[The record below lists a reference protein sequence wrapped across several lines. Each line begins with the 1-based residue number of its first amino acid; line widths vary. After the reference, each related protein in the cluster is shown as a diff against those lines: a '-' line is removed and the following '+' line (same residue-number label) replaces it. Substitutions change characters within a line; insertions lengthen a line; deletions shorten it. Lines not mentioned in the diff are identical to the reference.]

1 MGRMTCNR
9 KARYK
14 QPHTWKSLSE
24 MKKHFP
30 FEILLLLLILPIISF
45 TYLAV
50 QIQAVEREQYINLES
65 IVLLKAE
72 QIENWLN
79 G

>member
-1 MGRMTCNR
+1 
-9 KARYK
+9 
-14 QPHTWKSLSE
+14 

-30 FEILLLLLILPIISF
+30 FEILLLLLILPMISI
-45 TYLAV
+45 TYLVV
-50 QIQAVEREQYINLES
+50 QIPAVEREQYSNLES

>member
-1 MGRMTCNR
+1 
-9 KARYK
+9 
-14 QPHTWKSLSE
+14 

-50 QIQAVEREQYINLES
+50 QIQAVEREQYSNLES
-65 IVLLKAE
+65 IAQLKAE
-72 QIENWLN
+72 QIENWLKERQ
-79 G
+79 GDAEAIKG